1 MADTATKLPVRTGK
15 EPQASSLRDWRPF
28 GGLRR
33 EIDRLFEDFD
43 QGFLTFP
50 HRQSLYDLEPR
61 WLRETAPAVD
71 ITEKDNAYEIA
82 AELPGM
88 DQNNIEVNLKNG
100 VLTIRGEK
108 KQEKEEKNK
117 NYYLSER
124 RYGSFERSFQVPEGV
139 DAKKI
144 EASFNKGVLTVTLPK
159 SAEAQKSV
167 QTITVKAA

>member
-1 MADTATKLPVRTGK
+1 MADTATKLPVRVGK
-15 EPQASSLRDWRPF
+15 EPQAGSLKDWRPF
-28 GGLRR
+28 GSLRR

-43 QGFLTFP
+43 QGLWGFP
-50 HRQSLYDLEPR
+50 FRQSLYEFEPR
-61 WLRETAPAVD
+61 WTAPAVD
-71 ITEKDNAYEIA
+71 IAEKDNAYEIA

-88 DQNNIEVNLKNG
+88 DQNNIEVKLNNG
-100 VLTIRGEK
+100 VLTIKGEK

-124 RYGSFERSFQVPEGV
+124 RYGAFERSFQVPEGV

-144 EASFNKGVLTVTLPK
+144 EASFNKGVLTISLPK

-167 QTITVKAA
+167 QTIAVKAA

>member
-43 QGFLTFP
+43 QGFMTFP
-50 HRQSLYDLEPR
+50 YRQSLYDLEPR

-100 VLTIRGEK
+100 VLTIRGK
-108 KQEKEEKNK
+108 RSRRRKRRTRTTTSRSVVMA
-117 NYYLSER
+117 LSSARSKCPRASTPR
-124 RYGSFERSFQVPEGV
+124 RSKPRSTR
-139 DAKKI
+139 AC
-144 EASFNKGVLTVTLPK
+144 
-159 SAEAQKSV
+159 
-167 QTITVKAA
+167 